1 MTPYLLSLLA
11 WAMAVHEVSFQAGR
25 RNGRGPEVIASV
37 IIIPPQHG
45 QVSDG
50 ATAGELATSASAVV
64 WGTGEGTAS
73 SFRQRAIL
81 AARWPLARNP

>member
-1 MTPYLLSLLA
+1 
-11 WAMAVHEVSFQAGR
+11 MAIHEVLFQAGR
-25 RNGRGPEVIASV
+25 RSVRGPEVTARV

-50 ATAGELATSASAVV
+50 GTAGEQAAFTSTVV
-64 WGTGEGTAS
+64 LGSDDGIAR

-81 AARWPLARNP
+81 AARCPLARNP